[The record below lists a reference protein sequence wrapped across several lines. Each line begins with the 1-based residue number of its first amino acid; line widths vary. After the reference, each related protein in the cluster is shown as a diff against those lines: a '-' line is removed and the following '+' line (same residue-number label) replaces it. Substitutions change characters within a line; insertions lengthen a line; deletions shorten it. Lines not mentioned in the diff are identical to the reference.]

1 MIDLLLVDDHSVVG
15 EGTKCLLEGTG
26 EIKVTYCI
34 SSLEALELI
43 EAHNFDIYMLDLY
56 MPGVNGLN
64 LAKKIMQLDRNS
76 KIIICTGFEI
86 SSLFNTF
93 VESGI
98 LGCINKTATG
108 MELITLIK
116 AVLNGFTVLPL
127 ELYKQLRRTEPQGEL
142 DVYNDINNIV
152 LTEREEKILIAI
164 SRGLKNREIAN
175 ELLIS
180 QRSVEYSLT
189 SIYKKLDAN
198 SRADALMK
206 AEQHKLIHVQL

>member
-15 EGTKCLLEGTG
+15 EGTKYLLEETG

-142 DVYNDINNIV
+142 DVCNDINNIV